1 MNKKIFSL
9 TLGDGC
15 IDNKATLHL
24 RHCTEQKEYLIWK
37 HSYLKDDNIP
47 CSEIVDGQQNGYGHS
62 KFHTKTDNKEWREQI
77 KEVKDLLYS
86 NENKKYFSDKVIN
99 LLTLEDFAILYM
111 DDGSLIAK
119 KRNGIIHA
127 YDLVISLYCSKEE
140 CNRFI
145 EKLNGFGLKFT
156 LKYNKGLYSIRCG
169 TKSARKFI
177 ELIKPYCPNL
187 ECFRKTKFKE
197 LITDS
202 SYLISKFKQ

>member
-1 MNKKIFSL
+1 MNRKIFSL

-24 RHCTEQKEYLIWK
+24 RHCIEQKDYLIWK
-37 HSYLKDDNIP
+37 HSYLKETVP
-47 CSEIVDGQQNGYGHS
+47 CSEISDIIQNGYKSS

-77 KEVKDLLYS
+77 QEVKNLLYS
-86 NENKKYFSDKVIN
+86 NSGKKYFTKEVIN

-111 DDGSLIAK
+111 DDGSLTAK

-127 YDLVISLYCSKEE
+127 YELTISLYCTKEE
-140 CNRFI
+140 CERFI
-145 EKLNGFGLKFT
+145 KKLNEYGLKFT
-156 LKYNKGLYSIRCG
+156 LKFNKGLYSIRCG

-187 ECFRKTKFKE
+187 KCFKNTKFKE
-197 LITDS
+197 IITDS

>member
-1 MNKKIFSL
+1 MNRKIFSL

-15 IDNKATLHL
+15 IDNKTTLHL
-24 RHCTEQKEYLIWK
+24 RHCVEQKDYLIWK
-37 HSYLKDDNIP
+37 HSYLKETVP
-47 CSEIVDGQQNGYGHS
+47 CSEISDIIQNGYKSS

-86 NENKKYFSDKVIN
+86 NRGKKYFTKEVVD
-99 LLTLEDFAILYM
+99 LLTLEDFAVLYM
-111 DDGSLIAK
+111 DDGSLTAK

-127 YDLVISLYCSKEE
+127 YELVISLYCTKEE
-140 CNRFI
+140 CERFI
-145 EKLNGFGLKFT
+145 EKLNEYGLKFT
-156 LKYNKGLYSIRCG
+156 LKFNKGLYSIRCG

-187 ECFRKTKFKE
+187 ECFKNTKFKE
-197 LITDS
+197 IITDS

>member
-1 MNKKIFSL
+1 MNKKIFAL

-15 IDNKATLHL
+15 IDNKTSLHI

-37 HSYLKDDNIP
+37 HSYLIDNIP
-47 CSEIVDGQQNGYGHS
+47 CSEIVEGQQNGYGFL

-77 KEVKDLLYS
+77 KEVKGLLYS
-86 NENKKYFSDKVIN
+86 HENKKYFSKEVID

-111 DDGSLIAK
+111 DDGSLTAK

-127 YDLVISLYCSKEE
+127 YDLTISLYCSKEE
-140 CNRFI
+140 CERFI
-145 EKLNGFGLKFT
+145 EKLNEFGLKFT
-156 LKYNKGLYSIRCG
+156 LKLNKGLYSIRCG

-177 ELIKPYCPNL
+177 ELIKPYCPKL
-187 ECFRKTKFKE
+187 DCFKNTKFKE
-197 LITDS
+197 IITDS

>member
-1 MNKKIFSL
+1 MNRKIFSL

-15 IDNKATLHL
+15 IDNRTTLHL
-24 RHCTEQKEYLIWK
+24 RHCIEQKDYLIWK
-37 HSYLKDDNIP
+37 HSYLKEIVP
-47 CSEIVDGQQNGYGHS
+47 CSEISDIIQNGYKSS

-86 NENKKYFSDKVIN
+86 NNGKKYFTKEVVD

-111 DDGSLIAK
+111 DDGSLTAK
-119 KRNGIIHA
+119 KSNGIIHA
-127 YDLVISLYCSKEE
+127 YELVISLYCTKEE
-140 CNRFI
+140 CERFI
-145 EKLNGFGLKFT
+145 EKLNEYGLKFT
-156 LKYNKGLYSIRCG
+156 LKFNKGLYSIRCG

-187 ECFRKTKFKE
+187 ECFKNTKFKE
-197 LITDS
+197 IITDS